1 MYTLQN
7 LLDIMAKMRGPGG
20 CPWDREQTLESL
32 KQYLVEECYEVIDA
46 IDSGRA
52 DKHADELGDLLLQVV
67 FQAQIR
73 REQGLFAFEEVV
85 DRICEKLIRR
95 HPHVFGNARVSGSQD
110 VLKNWEAI
118 KAQEKKDAAA
128 GKHADAPPSLLGDM
142 PRHLP
147 ALHKAHHLQK
157 RLARVGFDWNQV
169 HDVVAKIDEELAE
182 VKQALAAG
190 DAARIKEELGD
201 LLFAVANLSRFQG
214 LNAEEVLQR
223 AVEKFAGR
231 VQAMEQR
238 VKQAGRELAQCSL
251 AELDAHWNAVKA
263 DESVR
268 RPATGSKSGQGPAP
282 NVE

>member
-1 MYTLQN
+1 MHTLQN
-7 LLDIMAKMRGPGG
+7 LLDIMAKMRGEGG

-95 HPHVFGNARVSGSQD
+95 HPHVFGNTHVSGSQE

-118 KAQEKKDAAA
+118 KVREKQESAA
-128 GKHADAPPSLLGDM
+128 GTSADGTLPGVPPSLVGDI
-142 PRHLP
+142 PRHMP

-190 DAARIKEELGD
+190 DAAQIKEELGD

-223 AVEKFAGR
+223 AVDKFAKR
-231 VQAMEQR
+231 VQAVEQR
-238 VKQAGRELAQCSL
+238 VRLSGRELSQCTL

-263 DESVR
+263 AESTLSVKR
-268 RPATGSKSGQGPAP
+268 
-282 NVE
+282 

>member
-1 MYTLQN
+1 MHTLQN
-7 LLDIMAKMRGPGG
+7 LLDIMAKMRGEGG

-73 REQGLFAFEEVV
+73 REQGQFAFEDVV
-85 DRICEKLIRR
+85 DRICAKLIRR
-95 HPHVFGNARVSGSQD
+95 HPHVFGDARVSGTGD

-118 KAQEKKDAAA
+118 KVQEKKEAAA
-128 GKHADAPPSLLGDM
+128 AHSGEPPSLLGDM

-190 DAARIKEELGD
+190 NAEQIREELGD
-201 LLFAVANLSRFQG
+201 LLFAVVNLSRFQG

-223 AVEKFAGR
+223 AVVKFARR
-231 VQAMEQR
+231 VQAVEQR
-238 VKQAGRELAQCSL
+238 VRLAGRELSQCSL
-251 AELDAHWNAVKA
+251 AELDTHWNAVKA
-263 DESVR
+263 DE
-268 RPATGSKSGQGPAP
+268 K
-282 NVE
+282 NVKR

>member
-1 MYTLQN
+1 MPTYTLQN
-7 LLDIMAKMRGPGG
+7 LLDIMAKMRAEGG

-46 IDSGRA
+46 IDSGSA

-73 REQGLFAFEEVV
+73 REQGSFAFEEVV

-95 HPHVFGNARVSGSQD
+95 HPHVFGNTRVSGSQD

-118 KAQEKKDAAA
+118 KAQEKQKAAA
-128 GKHADAPPSLLGDM
+128 GTPSDVPPPSLVGDM

-190 DAARIKEELGD
+190 DAEQIDEELGD
-201 LLFAVANLSRFQG
+201 LLFAVVNLSRFQG

-223 AVEKFAGR
+223 AVDKFAKR

-238 VKQAGRELAQCSL
+238 VRLSGRELAQCTL

-263 DESVR
+263 AESGCQT
-268 RPATGSKSGQGPAP
+268 PDDG
-282 NVE
+282 

>member
-1 MYTLQN
+1 MYTIQN
-7 LLDIMAKMRGPGG
+7 LLDIMAKMRGEGG

-32 KQYLVEECYEVIDA
+32 KQYLIEECYEVIDA

-85 DRICEKLIRR
+85 DCICEKLVRR
-95 HPHVFGNARVSGSQD
+95 HPHVFGNVRVSGSQD

-118 KAQEKKDAAA
+118 KVREKQDAAA
-128 GKHADAPPSLLGDM
+128 DALSDVSPSLICDI
-142 PRHLP
+142 PRHMP

-190 DAARIKEELGD
+190 DAEQINEELGD
-201 LLFAVANLSRFQG
+201 LLFAVVNLSRFQG

-223 AVEKFAGR
+223 AVDKFVKR
-231 VQAMEQR
+231 VQAVEQCVR
-238 VKQAGRELAQCSL
+238 LSGRELSQCTL
-251 AELDAHWNAVKA
+251 DELDAHWNAVKA
-263 DESVR
+263 
-268 RPATGSKSGQGPAP
+268 
-282 NVE
+282 VE

>member
-1 MYTLQN
+1 MSTYTLQN
-7 LLDIMAKMRGPGG
+7 LLDILAKMRGEGG

-32 KQYLVEECYEVIDA
+32 KQYLVEECYEVIAA

-73 REQGLFAFEEVV
+73 HEQGLFAFDEVV
-85 DRICEKLIRR
+85 DRVCAKLIRR
-95 HPHVFGNARVSGSQD
+95 HPHVFGNTSVSGSAD

-118 KAQEKKDAAA
+118 KAREKQEAVTGTPGG
-128 GKHADAPPSLLGDM
+128 GKLSDAPPSLVGDI
-142 PRHLP
+142 PRHMP

-157 RLARVGFDWNQV
+157 RLARVGFDWQQV

-190 DAARIKEELGD
+190 NAAKIDEELGD
-201 LLFAVANLSRFQG
+201 LLFAVVNLSRFQG

-223 AVEKFAGR
+223 AVNKFTKR
-231 VQAMEQR
+231 VQAVEQR
-238 VKQAGRELAQCSL
+238 VRQTGRELSQCTL
-251 AELDAHWNAVKA
+251 EELDAHWNAVKA
-263 DESVR
+263 AE
-268 RPATGSKSGQGPAP
+268 
-282 NVE
+282 

>member
-1 MYTLQN
+1 MATYTIQD
-7 LLDIMAKMRGPGG
+7 LLDIMAKMRAEGG

-67 FQAQIR
+67 FQAQICK
-73 REQGLFAFEEVV
+73 EQGLFAFEEVV
-85 DRICEKLIRR
+85 DRICQKLIRR
-95 HPHVFGNARVSGSQD
+95 HPHVFGTASVSGSAD

-118 KAQEKKDAAA
+118 KAQEKQKDAVGAPS
-128 GKHADAPPSLLGDM
+128 GAPPSLVGDI
-142 PRHLP
+142 PRHMP

-157 RLARVGFDWNQV
+157 RLARVGFDWNKV

-190 DAARIKEELGD
+190 DAAHIDEELGD
-201 LLFAVANLSRFQG
+201 LLFAVVNLSRFQG

-223 AVEKFAGR
+223 AVNKFARR
-231 VQAMEQR
+231 VQAVEQR
-238 VKQAGRELAQCSL
+238 VRQAGRELSQCTL
-251 AELDAHWNAVKA
+251 AELDAHWDAVKA
-263 DESVR
+263 DESTLSVKR
-268 RPATGSKSGQGPAP
+268 EAP
-282 NVE
+282 GLKKADA

>member
-1 MYTLQN
+1 MPTYTLQN
-7 LLDIMAKMRGPGG
+7 LLDIMAKMRAEGG

-73 REQGLFAFEEVV
+73 REEGLFAFEEVV
-85 DRICEKLIRR
+85 DRICTKLIRR
-95 HPHVFGNARVSGSQD
+95 HPHVFGDAKVSGSKE

-118 KAQEKKDAAA
+118 KVQEKKDAADTPSA
-128 GKHADAPPSLLGDM
+128 APPSLVGDM

-190 DAARIKEELGD
+190 DAGQIDEELGD
-201 LLFAVANLSRFQG
+201 LLFAVVNLSRFQG

-223 AVEKFAGR
+223 AVNKFARR
-231 VQAMEQR
+231 VQGVEQR
-238 VKQAGRELAQCSL
+238 VRQEGRELSQCSL

-263 DESVR
+263 AERSESGR
-268 RPATGSKSGQGPAP
+268 QTTDAGSEKTD
-282 NVE
+282 V

>member
-1 MYTLQN
+1 MSTYTLQN
-7 LLDIMAKMRGPGG
+7 LLDIMAKMRAEGG

-32 KQYLVEECYEVIDA
+32 KQYLIEECYEVIDA

-73 REQGLFAFEEVV
+73 REQGQFAFEEVV
-85 DRICEKLIRR
+85 DRICAKLVRR
-95 HPHVFGNARVSGSQD
+95 HPHVFGNTRVAGSQD

-118 KAQEKKDAAA
+118 KVREKQAAA
-128 GKHADAPPSLLGDM
+128 DGTLSGASPSLVGDM
-142 PRHLP
+142 PRHMP

-190 DAARIKEELGD
+190 DAEQIKEELGD

-223 AVEKFAGR
+223 AVDKFAKR
-231 VQAMEQR
+231 VQAVEQR
-238 VKQAGRELAQCSL
+238 VRLSGRELSQCTL

-263 DESVR
+263 AES
-268 RPATGSKSGQGPAP
+268 T
-282 NVE
+282 

>member
-1 MYTLQN
+1 MPTYTFQN
-7 LLDIMAKMRGPGG
+7 LLDIMAKMRGEGG

-32 KQYLVEECYEVIDA
+32 KQYLIEECYEVIDA

-85 DRICEKLIRR
+85 DRICKKLIRR
-95 HPHVFGNARVSGSQD
+95 HPHVFGNTQVSGSPE

-118 KAQEKKDAAA
+118 KAQEKKDAADGA
-128 GKHADAPPSLLGDM
+128 LSDAAPSLVGDM

-157 RLARVGFDWNQV
+157 RLARVGFDWNKV

-190 DAARIKEELGD
+190 DAEQINEELGD
-201 LLFAVANLSRFQG
+201 LLFAVVNLSRFQG

-223 AVEKFAGR
+223 AVDKFAKR
-231 VQAMEQR
+231 VQAVEQR
-238 VKQAGRELAQCSL
+238 VRLSGRELAQCNL

-263 DESVR
+263 AESTLSVKR
-268 RPATGSKSGQGPAP
+268 
-282 NVE
+282 

>member
-1 MYTLQN
+1 MHTIQD
-7 LLDIMAKMRGPGG
+7 LLDIMAKMRGEGG

-46 IDSGRA
+46 IDSGQA

-73 REQGLFAFEEVV
+73 REQGQFVFEDVV
-85 DRICEKLIRR
+85 DRICTKLIRR
-95 HPHVFGNARVSGSQD
+95 HPHVFGNISVSGSQD

-118 KAQEKKDAAA
+118 KAQEKKDAATKRS
-128 GKHADAPPSLLGDM
+128 GEPGSLLGDM

-157 RLARVGFDWNQV
+157 RLARVGFDWQQA
-169 HDVVAKIDEELAE
+169 HEIIAKIEEELEE

-190 DAARIKEELGD
+190 NAAHINEELGD
-201 LLFAVANLSRFQG
+201 LLFAVVNLCRFQG
-214 LNAEEVLQR
+214 LNAEEVLQQAVAKFVRRVR
-223 AVEKFAGR
+223 AVE
-231 VQAMEQR
+231 QR
-238 VKQAGRELAQCSL
+238 ARLAGRELAQCTL

-263 DESVR
+263 SD
-268 RPATGSKSGQGPAP
+268 RPFNRGQKKADAKSRPP
-282 NVE
+282 PH

>member
-1 MYTLQN
+1 MSTYTLQN
-7 LLDIMAKMRGPGG
+7 LLDIMAKMRAEGG

-32 KQYLVEECYEVIDA
+32 KQYLVEESYEVIDA
-46 IDSGRA
+46 IDSGRV

-73 REQGLFAFEEVV
+73 REQGQFAFADVV
-85 DRICEKLIRR
+85 DRICAKLIRR
-95 HPHVFGNARVSGSQD
+95 HPHVFGDTRVSGSQE

-118 KAQEKKDAAA
+118 KVQEKKDA
-128 GKHADAPPSLLGDM
+128 GGGDKRSGESSSLIGDM

-157 RLARVGFDWNQV
+157 RLARVGFDWTKV

-190 DAARIKEELGD
+190 NAKQIDEELGD
-201 LLFAVANLSRFQG
+201 LLFAVVNLSRFQG

-223 AVEKFAGR
+223 AVDKFAKR
-231 VQAMEQR
+231 VQAVEQR
-238 VKQAGRELAQCSL
+238 VHQAGRELSQCTL
-251 AELDAHWNAVKA
+251 AELDEHWNAVKA
-263 DESVR
+263 AE
-268 RPATGSKSGQGPAP
+268 
-282 NVE
+282 

>member
-7 LLDIMAKMRGPGG
+7 LLDIMAKMRAEGG

-32 KQYLVEECYEVIDA
+32 KQYLIEECYEVIDA
-46 IDSGRA
+46 IDSGRV

-73 REQGLFAFEEVV
+73 REQGQFAFADVV
-85 DRICEKLIRR
+85 DRICAKLIRR
-95 HPHVFGNARVSGSQD
+95 HPHVFGNARVSGSRD

-118 KAQEKKDAAA
+118 KVQEKKEAAD
-128 GKHADAPPSLLGDM
+128 GTLSGAPSSLVGDM

-157 RLARVGFDWNQV
+157 RLARVGFSPGRSASAKPGDWTQV

-190 DAARIKEELGD
+190 DAERIKEELGD
-201 LLFAVANLSRFQG
+201 LLFAVVNLSRFQG

-223 AVEKFAGR
+223 AVDKFAKR
-231 VQAMEQR
+231 VQAVEQR
-238 VKQAGRELAQCSL
+238 VRLSGRELSQCTL
-251 AELDAHWNAVKA
+251 EELDAHWNAVKEA
-263 DESVR
+263 ESGR
-268 RPATGSKSGQGPAP
+268 QMTDNR
-282 NVE
+282 

>member
-1 MYTLQN
+1 MSTYTIQN
-7 LLDIMAKMRGPGG
+7 LLDIMAKLRGEGG

-73 REQGLFAFEEVV
+73 REQDAFAFDEVV
-85 DRICEKLIRR
+85 DRICAKLIRR
-95 HPHVFGNARVSGSQD
+95 HPHVFDNASVSGSQE

-118 KAQEKKDAAA
+118 KVLEKKESA
-128 GKHADAPPSLLGDM
+128 GREPTAAPPSMVGDI
-142 PRHLP
+142 PRHMP

-190 DAARIKEELGD
+190 DAAQIDEELGD
-201 LLFAVANLSRFQG
+201 LLFAVVNLSRFQG

-223 AVEKFAGR
+223 AVVKFSKR
-231 VQAMEQR
+231 VQAVEQR
-238 VKQAGRELAQCSL
+238 VRQTGRELSQCSL
-251 AELDAHWNAVKA
+251 PELDAHWNAVKA
-263 DESVR
+263 VEKNAKRAGDGR
-268 RPATGSKSGQGPAP
+268 QAP
-282 NVE
+282 DAG

>member
-1 MYTLQN
+1 MSTYTLQN
-7 LLDIMAKMRGPGG
+7 LLDIMAKLRGADG
-20 CPWDREQTLESL
+20 CPWDREQTLEML

-46 IDSGRA
+46 IDSGQA

-73 REQGLFAFEEVV
+73 REAGLFAFEDVV
-85 DRICEKLIRR
+85 DRICKKLIRR
-95 HPHVFGNARVSGSQD
+95 HPHVFSNVRVSGSQD

-118 KAQEKKDAAA
+118 KAQEKKDAADQRS
-128 GKHADAPPSLLGDM
+128 GEPSSLVGNM

-190 DAARIKEELGD
+190 DAEQINAELGD
-201 LLFAVANLSRFQG
+201 LLFAVVNLSRFQG

-223 AVEKFAGR
+223 AVDKFAKR
-231 VQAMEQR
+231 VQAVEQR
-238 VKQAGRELAQCSL
+238 VRRSGRELSQCSL

-263 DESVR
+263 AEGGTPDSMGV
-268 RPATGSKSGQGPAP
+268 
-282 NVE
+282 VE